1 MLEVGQIDRQKDA
14 PPYEQIA
21 QILRHAI
28 TSRQLAPGERLPT
41 EGKLA
46 EQFGVARMTVRRAV
60 QELRNEGLLVPAS
73 GRGLAVKAVPAIREP
88 WPQEPGHPAEATMPN
103 FNLWGDVAPLIAQ
116 AENIR
121 TRMYVLSGDLH
132 TEVGSL
138 AGDPAVAATL
148 LGTLAGIGL
157 AEADVLGALATRL
170 HLRIPDLDQA
180 NDLAGAVKAAGQAFT
195 EACGAAQSAADT
207 IRRYV
212 LENADLSTAKTR
224 EPSSPADDQRDQR

>member
-1 MLEVGQIDRQKDA
+1 MLDVGQIDRQKDE

-21 QILRHAI
+21 QMLRYAI

-46 EQFGVARMTVRRAV
+46 QQFGVARMTVRRAV

-73 GRGLAVKAVPAIREP
+73 GRGLAVRTVPAIREP
-88 WPQEPGHPAEATMPN
+88 WPQEPGHPTETTMPN
-103 FNLWGDVAPLIAQ
+103 FNLWGDVALLIAQ

-132 TEVGSL
+132 TAVGSL

-157 AEADVLGALATRL
+157 AEADVIGALATRL
-170 HLRIPDLDQA
+170 HLHIPDLDQA
-180 NDLAGAVKAAGQAFT
+180 NDLAGAVKAAQQAFT
-195 EACGAAQSAADT
+195 EACSAAYSAADA
-207 IRRYV
+207 IRAYA
-212 LENADLSTAKTR
+212 LANADLPTAKPR
-224 EPSSPADDQRDQR
+224 EPSSPADD

>member
-1 MLEVGQIDRQKDA
+1 MLQFGQIDRQKDA
-14 PPYEQIA
+14 APYEQIA
-21 QILRHAI
+21 QMLRHAI
-28 TSRQLAPGERLPT
+28 TSSQLAPGERLPT
-41 EGKLA
+41 ETKLA

-60 QELRNEGLLVPAS
+60 QELRDEGLLVPAS
-73 GRGLAVKAVPAIREP
+73 GRGLAVRAVPSIREP
-88 WPQEPGHPAEATMPN
+88 WPQEPGYPTEVTVPN

-132 TEVGSL
+132 TEVGWQ
-138 AGDPAVAATL
+138 AGEPLVVGTL

-170 HLRIPDLDQA
+170 HLRIPDLDRA
-180 NDLAGAVKAAGQAFT
+180 NELVSSVQAAGQAFA
-195 EACGAAQSAADT
+195 EACGAAQSAADA

-212 LENADLSTAKTR
+212 AANSDLPAAKTR
-224 EPSSPADDQRDQR
+224 EPSSPVDD

>member
-1 MLEVGQIDRQKDA
+1 M
-14 PPYEQIA
+14 
-21 QILRHAI
+21 LRHAI

-41 EGKLA
+41 ETKLA
-46 EQFGVARMTVRRAV
+46 AQFGVARMTVRRAV
-60 QELRNEGLLVPAS
+60 RELRDEGLLVPAS
-73 GRGLAVKAVPAIREP
+73 GRGLAVRSVPSIREP
-88 WPQEPGHPAEATMPN
+88 WPQEPGYPTEVTVPN

-132 TEVGSL
+132 TEVGWQ
-138 AGDPAVAATL
+138 AGEPLVVATL
-148 LGTLAGIGL
+148 LRTLAGIGL

-180 NDLAGAVKAAGQAFT
+180 NELVSSVQAAGQAFA
-195 EACGAAQSAADT
+195 EACGAAQSAADA

-212 LENADLSTAKTR
+212 AANSDLSTAKTG
-224 EPSSPADDQRDQR
+224 EPSTPVDD

>member
-1 MLEVGQIDRQKDA
+1 MLQLGQVDRQKDE

-41 EGKLA
+41 ETKLA

-60 QELRNEGLLVPAS
+60 QELRNEGLLIPAS
-73 GRGLAVKAVPAIREP
+73 GRGLAVRAVPAIREP
-88 WPQEPGHPAEATMPN
+88 WPQEPGHPTEATMPN

-132 TEVGSL
+132 TEVGWL

-157 AEADVLGALATRL
+157 AEADVLGALTSRL
-170 HLRIPDLDQA
+170 HVRIPDLDKA
-180 NDLAGAVKAAGQAFT
+180 NEIAIAVKAAQQAFT
-195 EACGAAQSAADT
+195 EACGAAYSAADA
-207 IRRYV
+207 IRRYA
-212 LENADLSTAKTR
+212 LANANLPTANT
-224 EPSSPADDQRDQR
+224 

>member
-1 MLEVGQIDRQKDA
+1 MLQFDQIDRQKDA
-14 PPYEQIA
+14 APYEQIA
-21 QILRHAI
+21 QMLRYAI

-41 EGKLA
+41 ETKLA

-60 QELRNEGLLVPAS
+60 QELRDEGLLVPAS
-73 GRGLAVKAVPAIREP
+73 GRGLAVRSVPSIREP
-88 WPQEPGHPAEATMPN
+88 WPQEPGYPTEATVPN

-132 TEVGSL
+132 TEVGWQ
-138 AGDPAVAATL
+138 AGEPLVVATL
-148 LGTLAGIGL
+148 LRTLAGIGL

-180 NDLAGAVKAAGQAFT
+180 NELVSSVQAAGQAFA
-195 EACGAAQSAADT
+195 EACGAAQSAADA

-212 LENADLSTAKTR
+212 AADSDLSTAKTR
-224 EPSSPADDQRDQR
+224 EPSSPVDD